1 MLIEPGDSGS
11 FSLSLSVSYL
21 RTVAYL
27 ISDRRRR
34 AEERDEVD
42 LERPAMP
49 LLGGLADRPLLVDP
63 PQRRVLL
70 KRDSGTVGAIVV
82 VGRYAASS
90 GMVSSS
96 NTARISTLPP
106 SAST

>member
-1 MLIEPGDSGS
+1 
-11 FSLSLSVSYL
+11 
-21 RTVAYL
+21 
-27 ISDRRRR
+27 
-34 AEERDEVD
+34 
-42 LERPAMP
+42 MP

-82 VGRYAASS
+82 DLCVGRYAASS